1 MSGVSTGREAARLAD
16 MYIHGYRLLQP
27 LQNRDAGFSRWTI
40 AERGGQEYFFKEFM
54 DPIYPTDPNLSDKLR
69 ERRIAECRDF
79 EQRRARLYAAIAAG
93 SDGNAVRIVDFF
105 RHGSHYYVVTP
116 RIIKAR
122 IPFSDVVKQPLHRRA
137 LLCRSMAHTVLGL
150 HRLGIVH
157 SDIKETNIILCPAPN
172 GNLTTKLIDFDAS
185 FFEDEPPE
193 SEDDLG
199 GDQVYLAPEACRFLC
214 GDEVRLTCAMD
225 VFSLGL
231 LFHQYLAGKLPDFD
245 NEEYYYAHEAV
256 LDGQPLTV
264 APYLDEPLRAMLQS
278 MLACEPEDRCS
289 LEDVLRTLG
298 NYIDLDPSGTGAVSP
313 DALSD
318 AGSFIRTA
326 SRDAVLARR
335 RKRTEASEGGWF
347 SLPDEL

>member
-1 MSGVSTGREAARLAD
+1 MAEQL
-16 MYIHGYRLLQP
+16 YIHGYRLLQP

-40 AERGGQEYFFKEFM
+40 AERGGKQYFFKEFM
-54 DPIYPTDPNLSDKLR
+54 DPIYPTDTGLSEKLR
-69 ERRIAECRDF
+69 ARRIRECRAF
-79 EQRRARLYAAIAAG
+79 EQQLKRLYSAIANG

-116 RIIKAR
+116 RVIKAQ

-137 LLCRSMAHTVLGL
+137 LLCRSMAHTVLRL
-150 HRLGIVH
+150 HRLHIVH

-185 FFEDEPPE
+185 FFEDAPPQ
-193 SEDDLG
+193 SEDELG

-214 GDEVRLTCAMD
+214 GEEVRLTCAMD

-245 NEEYYYAHEAV
+245 TEEYYYAHEAV
-256 LDGQPLTV
+256 LDGQTLTV
-264 APYLDEPLRAMLQS
+264 APYLDEPLRRMLQS
-278 MLACEPEDRCS
+278 MLACDPEDRCS
-289 LEDVLRTLG
+289 LEEVFRTLG
-298 NYIDLDPSGTGAVSP
+298 NYIDLDPCGTGAVSP

-318 AGSFIRTA
+318 TGVFIAAA
-326 SRDAVLARR
+326 SRDAVLTRR
-335 RKRTEASEGGWF
+335 RERGSVPAPAPAEPSDGDGWF
-347 SLPDEL
+347 TAPDEL